1 MMTERL
7 EKLTLFFIKVSMKI
21 FLKLQHKHKHKH
33 YLIVRDVYD
42 T

>member
-7 EKLTLFFIKVSMKI
+7 EKLTLFFIKVSM
-21 FLKLQHKHKHKH
+21 FLKLQHKHKH